1 MYLCEVLLK
10 RRGFSLSSTRKPV
23 FLQAKTMNIREMNK
37 IEKRVLVGM
46 SGGIDSTA
54 TCLMLQEQGYEI
66 IGLTMWVWGNEP
78 LEARQLARSMGIEH
92 HVADEREA
100 FRNVIVRNFID
111 EYRQGRTP
119 NPCVMC
125 NPLFKF
131 RILTE
136 WADKLNCRYIATG
149 HYTRLEELNGKI
161 YIVAG
166 DDEKKDQS
174 YFLWRLG
181 QDVLRRCLFPLGAYT
196 KLQVRDYL
204 RDKGYTLKA
213 EEGESMEVCFIKGDY
228 RDFLREHSPEID
240 DEVGPGWFVNSEGVK
255 LGEHKGFPYY
265 TIGQRKGLEIALG
278 KPAYVLKINPQKN
291 TVMLGDAEQLKAE
304 YMLAEQDNLIDE
316 GEVFGSSG
324 LTVRIRYRS
333 KPVPCSV
340 KRLED
345 GRLLIHFEA
354 EASAIAPG
362 QSAVFYIGKRV
373 AGGSFI
379 ASQRGIGMY
388 I

>member
-1 MYLCEVLLK
+1 MEK
-10 RRGFSLSSTRKPV
+10 
-23 FLQAKTMNIREMNK
+23 AKQK
-37 IEKRVLVGM
+37 VLVGM

-54 TCLMLQEQGYEI
+54 TCLMLREQGYDI
-66 IGLTMWVWGNEP
+66 VGLTLWVWGEKP
-78 LEARQLARSMGIEH
+78 VEAAQLAEQMGIEH
-92 HVADEREA
+92 HIADEREA
-100 FRNVIVRNFID
+100 FRKIIVQNFID

-136 WADKLNCRYIATG
+136 WADRLGCDFIATG
-149 HYTRLEELNGKI
+149 HYTRLEEHGGHI
-161 YIVAG
+161 YILTG
-166 DDEKKDQS
+166 DDDKKDQS
-174 YFLWRLG
+174 YFLWRLS
-181 QDVLRRCLFPLGAYT
+181 QEVLRRCIFPLGTLT
-196 KLQVRDYL
+196 KPQVRDYL
-204 RDKGYTLKA
+204 RSKGYKLKA

-240 DEVGPGWFVNSEGVK
+240 QEIGKGWFVNAAGVK

-291 TVMLGDAEQLKAE
+291 TVMLGDAEELKTSHMLVEDDRFVDEAEAMNSPQL
-304 YMLAEQDNLIDE
+304 
-316 GEVFGSSG
+316 S
-324 LTVRIRYRS
+324 VRIRYRS
-333 KPVPCSV
+333 KPIPCTLR
-340 KRLED
+340 RLDD
-345 GRLLIHFEA
+345 GRLLVSFQS

-362 QSAVFYIGKRV
+362 QSAVFYIGNRLV
-373 AGGSFI
+373 GGSFI

-388 I
+388 V

>member
-1 MYLCEVLLK
+1 MEK
-10 RRGFSLSSTRKPV
+10 
-23 FLQAKTMNIREMNK
+23 AKQK
-37 IEKRVLVGM
+37 VLVGM

-54 TCLMLQEQGYEI
+54 TCLMLREQGYDI
-66 IGLTMWVWGNEP
+66 VGLTLWVWGEKP
-78 LEARQLARSMGIEH
+78 VEAAQLAEQMGIEH
-92 HVADEREA
+92 HIADEREA
-100 FRNVIVRNFID
+100 FRKIIVQNFID

-136 WADKLNCRYIATG
+136 WADRLGCDFIATG
-149 HYTRLEELNGKI
+149 HYTRLEEHGGHI
-161 YIVAG
+161 YILTG
-166 DDEKKDQS
+166 DDDKKDQS
-174 YFLWRLG
+174 YFLWRLS
-181 QDVLRRCLFPLGAYT
+181 QDVLRRCIFPLGTLT
-196 KLQVRDYL
+196 KPQVRDYL
-204 RDKGYTLKA
+204 RSKGYKLKA

-240 DEVGPGWFVNSEGVK
+240 QEIGKGWFVNAAGVK

-291 TVMLGDAEQLKAE
+291 TVMLGDAEELKTSHMLVEDDRFVDEAEAMNSPQL
-304 YMLAEQDNLIDE
+304 
-316 GEVFGSSG
+316 S
-324 LTVRIRYRS
+324 VRIRYRS
-333 KPVPCSV
+333 KPIPCTLR
-340 KRLED
+340 RLDD
-345 GRLLIHFEA
+345 GRLLVSFQS

-362 QSAVFYIGKRV
+362 QSAVFYIGNRLV
-373 AGGSFI
+373 GGSFI

-388 I
+388 V

>member
-1 MYLCEVLLK
+1 MEK
-10 RRGFSLSSTRKPV
+10 
-23 FLQAKTMNIREMNK
+23 AKQK
-37 IEKRVLVGM
+37 VLVGM

-54 TCLMLQEQGYEI
+54 TCLMLREQGYDI
-66 IGLTMWVWGNEP
+66 VGLTLWVWGEKP
-78 LEARQLARSMGIEH
+78 VEAAQLAEQMGIEH
-92 HVADEREA
+92 HIADEREA
-100 FRNVIVRNFID
+100 FRKIIVQNFID

-136 WADKLNCRYIATG
+136 WADRLGCDFIATG
-149 HYTRLEELNGKI
+149 HYTRLEEHGGHI
-161 YIVAG
+161 YILTG
-166 DDEKKDQS
+166 DDDKKDQS
-174 YFLWRLG
+174 YFLWRLS
-181 QDVLRRCLFPLGAYT
+181 QEVLRRCIFPLGTLT
-196 KLQVRDYL
+196 KPQVRDYL
-204 RDKGYTLKA
+204 RSKGYELKA

-240 DEVGPGWFVNSEGVK
+240 QEIGKGWFVNAAGVK

-291 TVMLGDAEQLKAE
+291 TVMLGDAEELKTSHMLVEDDRFVDEAEAMNSPQL
-304 YMLAEQDNLIDE
+304 
-316 GEVFGSSG
+316 S
-324 LTVRIRYRS
+324 VRIRYRS
-333 KPVPCSV
+333 KPIPCTLR
-340 KRLED
+340 RLDD
-345 GRLLIHFEA
+345 GRLLVSFQS

-362 QSAVFYIGKRV
+362 QSAVFYIGNRLV
-373 AGGSFI
+373 GGSFI

-388 I
+388 V

>member
-1 MYLCEVLLK
+1 
-10 RRGFSLSSTRKPV
+10 
-23 FLQAKTMNIREMNK
+23 MNEWQNMNK
-37 IEKRVLVGM
+37 SEKRVLVGM

-54 TCLMLQEQGYEI
+54 TCLMLREQGYEI
-66 IGLTMWVWGNEP
+66 VGLTMWVWGDEP
-78 LEARQLARSMGIEH
+78 VEARNLADSMGIEH

-100 FRNVIVRNFID
+100 FRQIIVQNFID
-111 EYRQGRTP
+111 EYRRGRTP

-136 WADKLNCRYIATG
+136 WADRLGCAFIATG
-149 HYTRLEELNGKI
+149 HYTRLEERNGKV

-166 DDEKKDQS
+166 DDDKKDQS

-181 QDVLRRCLFPLGAYT
+181 QEVLKRCIFPLGAST
-196 KLQVRDYL
+196 KMQVREYL

-228 RDFLREHSPEID
+228 RDFLREHSSEID
-240 DEVGPGWFVNSEGVK
+240 SEVGPGWFVNSEGVK

-291 TVMLGDAEQLKAE
+291 TVMLGDAEQLKAG
-304 YMLAEQDNLIDE
+304 YMLAEEENLTDE
-316 GEVFGSSG
+316 DEFFGSEE

-333 KPVPCSV
+333 KPIPCTV

-345 GRLLIHFEA
+345 GRLLVGGFCHCSRTVCRVLCRPACGWRLIHRFPTGHRDV
-354 EASAIAPG
+354 SLI
-362 QSAVFYIGKRV
+362 FNL
-373 AGGSFI
+373 
-379 ASQRGIGMY
+379 
-388 I
+388 